1 MPFQKV
7 YDYETVEEMKEI
19 RKYVDKTSKFKK
31 YWLKNYNIK
40 INDSDIQTIMKYKS
54 EIKKILPIIDFIK
67 KLEIIPDIKEE
78 EEEGSN

>member
-40 INDSDIQTIMKYKS
+40 IKNSGLALNANNKR
-54 EIKKILPIIDFIK
+54 KI
-67 KLEIIPDIKEE
+67 EV
-78 EEEGSN
+78 N

>member
-31 YWLKNYNIK
+31 YWLKNYNICKLMVTRSNLSRHKK
-40 INDSDIQTIMKYKS
+40 IN
-54 EIKKILPIIDFIK
+54 KKCINL
-67 KLEIIPDIKEE
+67 
-78 EEEGSN
+78 SQQ

>member
-19 RKYVDKTSKFKK
+19 RKHVDKTNKFKK
-31 YWLKNYNIK
+31 YWLKNYKIK
-40 INDSDIQTIMKYKS
+40 INDCDIQTIMKYKS

-67 KLEIIPDIKEE
+67 KLEVIDEDSE
-78 EEEGSN
+78 LM